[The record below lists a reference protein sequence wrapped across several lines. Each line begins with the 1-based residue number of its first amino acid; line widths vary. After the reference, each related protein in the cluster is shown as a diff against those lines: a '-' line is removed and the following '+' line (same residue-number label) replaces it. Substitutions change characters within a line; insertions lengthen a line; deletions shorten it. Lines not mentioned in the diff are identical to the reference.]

1 MGLRGPKARGQTD
14 WMIPVAE
21 LMVQESMSFSGAC
34 LALGQ
39 QFNDTASERA
49 AQYSEA
55 FRNIL
60 DALEFRYFARTG
72 DNPLLTKGYLAG
84 RLVWA
89 IDELAKQGQADKI
102 AMPGKLLADLM
113 GWLDEK
119 PDVPVIG
126 NLTQN
131 DIDEIRAKL
140 KAQEEAVK
148 TVVVVDSTPN

>member
-1 MGLRGPKARGQTD
+1 
-14 WMIPVAE
+14 MIEVAE
-21 LMVQESMSFSGAC
+21 LMVQEAMSFSGAC
-34 LALGQ
+34 MALGQ
-39 QFNDTASERA
+39 KFDDSASERA

-60 DALEFRYFARTG
+60 DALEFRYYARTG

-89 IDELAKQGQADKI
+89 IDELARQSQPDKI

-119 PDVPVIG
+119 PDAPVIA
-126 NLTQN
+126 NLTQT
-131 DIDEIRAKL
+131 DLDRIRAEL
-140 KAQEEAVK
+140 KAQEGLEKTAKSAV
-148 TVVVVDSTPN
+148 TETPEPEKKPN